1 MIKNPKYLTVISIER
16 VEHDFDFLLVET
28 WILGFNY
35 PTLAYDS
42 LLIPKQQQNH
52 NHTTTHHA
60 NPNTPL

>member
-1 MIKNPKYLTVISIER
+1 MITIER
-16 VEHDFDFLLVET
+16 VEHDFDFLQMGT

-52 NHTTTHHA
+52 NHTTAHHA